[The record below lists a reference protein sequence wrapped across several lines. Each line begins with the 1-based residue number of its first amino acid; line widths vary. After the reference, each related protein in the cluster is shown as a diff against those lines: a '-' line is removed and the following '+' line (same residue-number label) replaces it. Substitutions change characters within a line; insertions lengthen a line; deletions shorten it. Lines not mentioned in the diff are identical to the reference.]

1 LEKVIFVSDMF
12 AERYAGGAELTTEAL
27 IEACPFPFEK
37 VECISLTEEV
47 IDNNPD
53 SFWIFGNFANLSTE
67 AKAHFVKNEK
77 YAVLEYDY
85 KFCKYRNPSL
95 HFITA
100 SECECETIFNAKLNS
115 LFLHKAQ
122 STWWMSQDQKEIH
135 TSKFSFLEKSNNI
148 VLSSVFSESTLDAME
163 NLDISKKND
172 KWIILNSSSPVK
184 NSSGT
189 VDYAKDNDM
198 EYELVW
204 GLEHNEL
211 LKKLA
216 ESKGL
221 LFLPTGEDTC
231 PRLVIEAKILGC
243 EVIMNENVQHRNEEW
258 FQGDRESII
267 SFLRERPSVFWEE
280 IEKNVEHS
288 F

>member
-1 LEKVIFVSDMF
+1 MF
-12 AERYAGGAELTTEAL
+12 AEKYAGGAELTTEAL
-27 IEACPFPFEK
+27 ISVCPFPFEK
-37 VECISLTEEV
+37 VECTSLTKEV

-53 SFWIFGNFANLSTE
+53 VFWIFGNFANLSTE
-67 AKAHFVKNEK
+67 AKAHFVKNKK

-95 HFITA
+95 HYMEG
-100 SECECETIFNAKLNS
+100 SKCECETVFDAKLNS

-122 STWWMSQDQKEIH
+122 STWWMSQAQKDIY
-135 TSKFSFLEKSNNI
+135 TNKFSFLEKSNNT
-148 VLSSVFSESTLDAME
+148 VLSSVFSESSLSTMESLDTSE
-163 NLDISKKND
+163 KNN

-184 NSSGT
+184 NSSGA
-189 VDYAKDNDM
+189 VDYAKGNDM

-204 GLEHNEL
+204 GLEHGEL

-216 ESKGL
+216 ESRGL
-221 LFLPTGEDTC
+221 IFLPVGEDTC
-231 PRLVIEAKILGC
+231 PRIVIEAKILDC
-243 EVIMNENVQHRNEEW
+243 QIIMNNNVQHKDEEW

-267 SFLRERPSVFWEE
+267 SFLRNRPSVFWKE
-280 IEKNVEHS
+280 INNNVKNS

>member
-1 LEKVIFVSDMF
+1 MF

-27 IEACPFPFEK
+27 IDACPFEYEK
-37 VECISLTEEV
+37 IECTSLTKET
-47 IDNNPD
+47 IDNNPG

-95 HFITA
+95 HYITG
-100 SECECETIFNAKLNS
+100 SECECESTFNAKLNS

-122 STWWMSQDQKEIH
+122 STWWMSQAQKEVY
-135 TSKFSFLEKSNNI
+135 TRKFTFLEKSNNI
-148 VLSSVFSESTLDAME
+148 VLSSVFSKSTLDAMK
-163 NLDISKKND
+163 NLDISKKNN

-184 NSSGT
+184 NSSGA
-189 VDYAKDNDM
+189 VDYAKDHNM

-204 GLEHNEL
+204 GLEHEEL

-221 LFLPTGEDTC
+221 VFLPVGEDTC
-231 PRLVIEAKILGC
+231 PRLVIEAKLLGC
-243 EVIMNENVQHRNEEW
+243 EVIMNENVQHKNEEW
-258 FQGDRESII
+258 FQGSREEII

-280 IEKNVEHS
+280 IKNNVKDS